1 MIWRPNTRPLIWV
14 EGVVGAGKSMFSKE
28 IGKRLGYAVLKEP
41 VEGNPYLDR
50 FYKDQKR
57 WAWPMQIE
65 LLAQRYALQLHA
77 ATIAVGAGEW
87 NGAILDRSI
96 SGDRVFCKMH
106 MQSGNIS
113 ELEWTTYEKFYNIM
127 TMSLLPPTL
136 IVYLDCTPETA
147 LERIQKRDRAAERD
161 GLDLDY
167 LYRLQEGYSELWRE
181 AEHGLMPW
189 GHAVKVTTMLWDPV
203 NDMPDWDRHAAKI
216 KDIAERRL
224 G

>member
-14 EGVVGAGKSMFSKE
+14 EGLIGSGKSTFSRE
-28 IGKRLGYAVLKEP
+28 VGERLGYAVLKEP
-41 VEGNPYLDR
+41 VEENPYLER

-65 LLAQRYALQLHA
+65 LLAQRFALQQHA

-87 NGAILDRSI
+87 RGAILDRSI

-106 MQSGNIS
+106 MQAGNIS
-113 ELEWTTYEKFYNIM
+113 ELEWQTYEKFYNIM
-127 TMSLLPPTL
+127 CMTLLPPTL

-147 LERIQKRDRAAERD
+147 LERIQKRDRAAERG

-167 LYRLQEGYSELWRE
+167 LMALQEGYSDLWRE

-189 GHAVKVTTMLWDPV
+189 GHSIKVTTMLWDPIR
-203 NDMPDWDRHAAKI
+203 DMPDWDRHAAKI